1 LSGEWNTRVS
11 LLERAKV
18 VDDEEAWQEFV
29 SFYHDYIRVVLLKMR
44 IRSIDLEDLLQEV
57 LIKIWQNLSKFKIDQ
72 DRARFR
78 TWLSTLIRNQAL
90 DQVKMAKRYKN
101 RVDKKAVVDLI
112 PEDEKNIAKTELDK
126 VIESEWEKHII
137 KVALGNIRSL
147 FSEQAIYVFEQS
159 LLGKN
164 SEELS
169 QKLDI
174 KPNSVNKLKN
184 RVKMRMIEEV
194 EHLRNH
200 LGM

>member
-1 LSGEWNTRVS
+1 M
-11 LLERAKV
+11 LERAKV